1 MRAGSARVLAGGSTA
16 AILACVLSFTRP
28 ASAVDARAEAAA
40 KDALKKAAEE
50 FDAKDY
56 ATAAARLDG
65 AARGCGSTRCSR
77 MTEALVLRDLGTMQ
91 LRTGD
96 AAAAATSFA
105 QALKLEPDLALRS
118 KYVAPD
124 VSAEWERAKRAA
136 APTPPPAPPPA
147 PTKTA
152 AAPAHAEQPTGDFV
166 HAPAPEQQAGTPLP
180 VYAEYPGSPAAA
192 RVVVRYKGA
201 AMGDWG
207 KVDLKRHGEGWAGL
221 VPCGDVT
228 TGTLRYW
235 IQGYDADA
243 TPVANSGDTK
253 HPFSVAIKD
262 EISGEAPHLPGEAAP
277 KKCSDKGDGDARG
290 DGDAQ
295 GDAGESASTPAD
307 APPPERSE
315 AYARLWVGASFALDV
330 LSMPSGTDVCA
341 LSSSGVP
348 TNSSNIYCTNP
359 DGSDFPSRASPKQNQ
374 ALVPG
379 DSGRSSGGLVAGD
392 LRFMLSVDYAIL
404 PNLLV
409 GGRIGYVANSYTGSV
424 AAKDGRAA
432 GFKIHGEARATYLFG
447 DAPLGR
453 VGFLPMV
460 FAGAGAAE
468 FDGHSPTLVA
478 MNGIAGLESVDVWKT
493 DGPLFFMAGGGARYQ
508 LSPRVAATGA
518 LRVNLALGNGPLVT
532 FGPEVGVAYGF

>member
-1 MRAGSARVLAGGSTA
+1 VSVRFAGGSAA
-16 AILACVLSFTRP
+16 AILAFILSFARP

-50 FDAKDY
+50 FEAKDF

-65 AARGCGSTRCSR
+65 AARGCSSTRCSH

-91 LRTGD
+91 FRTGD
-96 AAAAATSFA
+96 GAAAASSFA
-105 QALKLEPDLALRS
+105 EALKLEPDLALRS

-124 VSAEWERAKRAA
+124 VSAVWERARRAA
-136 APTPPPAPPPA
+136 AATPPPAAPHPA
-147 PTKTA
+147 PAPASTKTA
-152 AAPAHAEQPTGDFV
+152 AAPAHADQPSGDFV
-166 HAPAPEQQAGTPLP
+166 HAPASEQQAGAPLP

-201 AMGDWG
+201 AMSDWG

-221 VPCGDVT
+221 VPCSDVT

-235 IQGYDADA
+235 IQGYDAEG

-253 HPFSVAIKD
+253 HPYSVAIED
-262 EISGEAPHLPGEAAP
+262 SISGEAPHLPDEAAP
-277 KKCSDKGDGDARG
+277 KKCSDKGEADAS
-290 DGDAQ
+290 Q
-295 GDAGESASTPAD
+295 GDSGESASTPAD

-315 AYARLWVGASFALDV
+315 AYARLWVGVSVALDI

-348 TNSSNIYCTNP
+348 KNSSNIYCTNP
-359 DGSDFPSRASPKQNQ
+359 DGTDFPSRASPKQNE

-379 DSGRSSGGLVAGD
+379 DSGLSSGGLVAGD
-392 LRFMLSVDYAIL
+392 LRFMLSVDYAVL

-409 GGRIGYVANSYTGSV
+409 GGRIGYVANAYTGSV

-447 DAPLGR
+447 DVPLGR
-453 VGFLPMV
+453 VGFVPMV

-478 MNGIAGLESVDVWKT
+478 LNGVAGHEPVDVWET

-518 LRVNLALGNGPLVT
+518 VRVNLALGNGPMIT